1 MKFVNGT
8 RGGVLLELNATDCL
22 MLADAIAHAQR
33 YGVPSD
39 TFHMETLGAAFTA
52 CAIVAA
58 LDTLEDT
65 KVPGPE
71 ALADTRR
78 VWAPLDSGDDAHPRI
93 VTPPTVAD

>member
-1 MKFVNGT
+1 MKFITGT
-8 RGGVLLELNATDCL
+8 RGDVLLELDPTDCL
-22 MLADAIAHAQR
+22 AIADAMAYANSMDNSGLAFNHTAA
-33 YGVPSD
+33 
-39 TFHMETLGAAFTA
+39 LGAAFTA

-78 VWAPLDSGDDAHPRI
+78 VWG
-93 VTPPTVAD
+93 PPARE

>member
-1 MKFVNGT
+1 
-8 RGGVLLELNATDCL
+8 
-22 MLADAIAHAQR
+22 
-33 YGVPSD
+33 VPVTTTERS
-39 TFHMETLGAAFTA
+39 LCAARSAAFTA

-78 VWAPLDSGDDAHPRI
+78 VWG
-93 VTPPTVAD
+93 PPTCD